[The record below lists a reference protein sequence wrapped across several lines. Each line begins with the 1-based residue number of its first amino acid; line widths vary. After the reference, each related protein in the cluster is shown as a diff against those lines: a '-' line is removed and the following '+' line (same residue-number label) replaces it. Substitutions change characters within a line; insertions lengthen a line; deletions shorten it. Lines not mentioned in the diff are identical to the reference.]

1 MDAEQ
6 VAADLAKHEAV
17 CDERWKTAFNRFDDI
32 DNNVKRIESILIASA
47 GSIIVGGAGILVTIF
62 LMHNYETI

>member
-17 CDERWKTAFNRFDDI
+17 CAERWKTAFNRFDDI
-32 DNNVKRIESILIASA
+32 DENVKRIESILIASA

-62 LMHNYETI
+62 FMHS

>member
-1 MDAEQ
+1 MDVET

-17 CDERWKTAFNRFDDI
+17 CAERWKTAFNRFDDI

-62 LMHNYETI
+62 LMHS

>member
-6 VAADLAKHEAV
+6 VANDLAKHEAV
-17 CDERWKTAFNRFDDI
+17 CAERWKTAFNRFDDI
-32 DNNVKRIESILIASA
+32 DENVKRIESILIASA

-62 LMHNYETI
+62 FMHT

>member
-1 MDAEQ
+1 MDADQ

-17 CDERWKTAFNRFDDI
+17 CAERWKTAFNRFDDI
-32 DNNVKRIESILIASA
+32 DTNVKRIESILIASA

-62 LMHNYETI
+62 LMHN

>member
-6 VAADLAKHEAV
+6 VANDLAKHEAV
-17 CDERWKTAFNRFDDI
+17 CAERWKTAFNRFDDI

-62 LMHNYETI
+62 LMHN

>member
-1 MDAEQ
+1 MDAKQ

-17 CDERWKTAFNRFDDI
+17 CAERWKTAFNRFDDI
-32 DNNVKRIESILIASA
+32 DENVKRIESILIASA

-62 LMHNYETI
+62 FMHS